1 MDRDISVRS
10 TKTSGPVKVDHLC
23 GPPSKGV
30 PNIPVG
36 PNRNGPFHL
45 ISNRNFRDFELNRK
59 RPVYPEVK
67 GKKRG
72 YSKGSHSPSLACYRL
87 PPKSQGRLKNVVA
100 ADNAKF
106 MSMGWWNGHDQTIQ
120 TLALWEQVLWNTSQ
134 RINRLTSCV
143 WPPTTEN
150 VLHNCQEFSQPLEK
164 CFVKIFQVSADEGM
178 GK

>member
-1 MDRDISVRS
+1 MERYNPVAQTRPKPPRVWLFAEERHWGQQFCQMDRDISVRS
-10 TKTSGPVKVDHLC
+10 TKTSGPVKVDHLY

-45 ISNRNFRDFELNRK
+45 ISSRNFRDFALNRK

-106 MSMGWWNGHDQTIQ
+106 MSMG
-120 TLALWEQVLWNTSQ
+120 
-134 RINRLTSCV
+134 
-143 WPPTTEN
+143 
-150 VLHNCQEFSQPLEK
+150 
-164 CFVKIFQVSADEGM
+164 
-178 GK
+178 